1 MIQAKSNI
9 DARITALYC
18 RLSCDDEKQG
28 DSNSIIHQKEM
39 LSKYAKE
46 HGFLNTEFFV
56 DDGYSG
62 TNFNR
67 PDWQRLSALIDEGK
81 IGTIIVKDMSRLGR
95 DYLQVGMYT
104 EMVFPNNDIRFIAI
118 NNGVD
123 SVNGTENDMTPFI
136 NIFNEF
142 YAKDTSRKIR
152 AVAKAKGESGKPL
165 TTQPPYGYLKDPND
179 KTHWIIDEEAA
190 KVVREIYSLC
200 VNGYGPSQIAD
211 ILTERGVDSPSIHF
225 KKIGLTYSSLASK
238 STPDTFWAQRTIA
251 LILDKME
258 YTGCTVNFKTH
269 IKSYKNKKTINNP
282 RDEWRIFENTHEA
295 IISKETF
302 DTVQRIRDGKRVR
315 NNLGEMPMLSGMVYC
330 ADCGSKLYQVRGKG
344 WPHDKEYMVCAS
356 YRKKSK
362 QTCSS
367 HRIRNAVLEQL
378 ILERLQEVMAYAKEN
393 EDKFIEL
400 VTSQSRKE
408 MEKSLREAKK
418 EYDAAKAR
426 CSKLDDIIQRL
437 YEDNVDGKISD
448 ERFQKL
454 SMTYEDE
461 QSRLKARIAELDAL
475 LLEEK
480 EKSLNTD
487 NFLSMVREYT
497 EIKELNCEVIR
508 TFIDKILVHKV
519 EKANGKKYQAID
531 IYYNGIGKV
540 AIPKQAL

>member
-28 DSNSIIHQKEM
+28 DSNSIIHQREM

-67 PDWQRLSALIDEGK
+67 PDWQRLSGLIDEGK

-165 TTQPPYGYLKDPND
+165 ATQPPYGYLKDPND

-200 VNGYGPSQIAD
+200 VNGYGPSQIAN
-211 ILTERGVDSPSIHF
+211 ILAERGVDSPSIHF

-269 IKSYKNKKTINNP
+269 IKSYKNKKTISNP

-302 DTVQRIRDGKRVR
+302 DAVQRIRDGKRVR

-400 VTSQSRKE
+400 VTAQSRKE

-454 SMTYEDE
+454 SMTYEEE

-508 TFIDKILVHKV
+508 TFIDRILVHKV
-519 EKANGKKYQAID
+519 EKVDGKKCQAID

-540 AIPKQAL
+540 TIPK

>member
-1 MIQAKSNI
+1 MIQTQSNI
-9 DARITALYC
+9 DTRITALYC

-28 DSNSIIHQKEM
+28 DSNSIIHQKEI

-46 HGFLNTEFFV
+46 NGFLNTQFFV

-67 PDWQRLSALIDEGK
+67 PDWQRLSGLIDDGK

-123 SVNGTENDMTPFI
+123 SINGTENDMTPFI
-136 NIFNEF
+136 NIFNEY

-165 TTQPPYGYLKDPND
+165 TSQPPYGYIKDPND
-179 KTHWIIDEEAA
+179 KTHWIIDEEAS
-190 KVVREIYSLC
+190 KIVQEIFSLC
-200 VNGYGPSQIAD
+200 MNGYGPSQISD
-211 ILTERGVDSPSIHF
+211 ILTKRGVDSPSIHF
-225 KKIGLTYSSLASK
+225 KKIGLTYSALASK
-238 STPDTFWAQRTIA
+238 TTPDTFWDQRAIA
-251 LILDKME
+251 HILEKME

-269 IKSYKNKKTINNP
+269 IKSYKNKKKINNP
-282 RDEWRIFENTHEA
+282 REEWRIFENTHEA

-302 DTVQRIRDGKRVR
+302 DTVQKIRNGKRVR

-330 ADCGSKLYQVRGKG
+330 ANCGAKLYQVRGKG
-344 WPHDKEYMVCAS
+344 WTHDKEYMVCAS

-367 HRIRNAVLEQL
+367 HQIRNVLLEQL
-378 ILERLQEVMAYAKEN
+378 ILEQLQEVMTYAKEN

-400 VTSQSRKE
+400 VTSQSKKE
-408 MEKSLREAKK
+408 IEKSLKDYKK
-418 EYDAAKAR
+418 EYETAKAR
-426 CSKLDDIIQRL
+426 YSKLDEIIQRL
-437 YEDNVDGKISD
+437 YEDNIDGKISD

-454 SMTYEDE
+454 SLTYEDE
-461 QSRLKARIAELDAL
+461 QNQLKTRIAELDNL
-475 LLEEK
+475 LLTEK

-487 NFLSMVREYT
+487 HFLSTIRDYT

-519 EKANGKKYQAID
+519 EKIDGKRYQAID

-540 AIPKQAL
+540 VIPK

>member
-123 SVNGTENDMTPFI
+123 SINGTENDMTPFI

-190 KVVREIYSLC
+190 KVVKEIYSLC

-238 STPDTFWAQRTIA
+238 STPDNFWAQRTIA

-269 IKSYKNKKTINNP
+269 TKSYKNKKKIDNP
-282 RDEWRIFENTHEA
+282 REEWRIFENTHEA

-356 YRKKSK
+356 YRKQSK

-367 HRIRNAVLEQL
+367 HRIRNVVLEQL
-378 ILERLQEVMAYAKEN
+378 ILEQLQEVMAYAKEN
-393 EDKFIEL
+393 EDKFVEL

-426 CSKLDDIIQRL
+426 YSKLDDIIQRL

-454 SMTYEDE
+454 SITYEEE

-475 LLEEK
+475 LLAEK
-480 EKSLNTD
+480 EKSLNAD
-487 NFLSMVREYT
+487 DFLSMIREYT

-519 EKANGKKYQAID
+519 EKVDGKKYQAID

-540 AIPKQAL
+540 VIPK

>member
-1 MIQAKSNI
+1 MTRRTEELIQAKSNI

-67 PDWQRLSALIDEGK
+67 PDWQRLSSLIDEGK

-123 SVNGTENDMTPFI
+123 SINGTENDMAPFI

-165 TTQPPYGYLKDPND
+165 ATQPPYGYLKDPND

-190 KVVREIYSLC
+190 KVVKEIYGLC

-225 KKIGLTYSSLASK
+225 KKIGLNYSSLASK
-238 STPDTFWAQRTIA
+238 NTPDNFWAQRTIA
-251 LILDKME
+251 LILEKME

-269 IKSYKNKKTINNP
+269 TKSYKNKKKIDNP
-282 RDEWRIFENTHEA
+282 REEWRIFENTHEA
-295 IISKETF
+295 IIGKETF

-315 NNLGEMPMLSGMVYC
+315 NNLGEMPLLSGMVYC

-344 WPHDKEYMVCAS
+344 WTHDKEYMVCAS
-356 YRKKSK
+356 YRKQSK

-367 HRIRNAVLEQL
+367 HRIRNVVLEQL
-378 ILERLQEVMAYAKEN
+378 ILEQLQEVMAYAKEN

-400 VTSQSRKE
+400 VASQSRKE

-437 YEDNVDGKISD
+437 YEDNVDGKIGD
-448 ERFQKL
+448 ERF
-454 SMTYEDE
+454 
-461 QSRLKARIAELDAL
+461 
-475 LLEEK
+475 
-480 EKSLNTD
+480 
-487 NFLSMVREYT
+487 
-497 EIKELNCEVIR
+497 
-508 TFIDKILVHKV
+508 
-519 EKANGKKYQAID
+519 
-531 IYYNGIGKV
+531 
-540 AIPKQAL
+540 